1 MGTNPSTTSLTKM
14 LSVRVPNELWEAIE
28 SYAKAHQIILTA
40 SRANKRGQP
49 NMSEA
54 TVALLRSGL
63 GMTDDLAAL
72 PPLVHTVNNSIIRKD
87 RKDQTEE
94 IKALKARLAAVEA
107 QLQQQS
113 STNIDLSN
121 CAEPIVDLTS
131 ASDLAFQTRVA
142 GLFTRD
148 LAK

>member
-28 SYAKAHQIILTA
+28 EYAKTHQIILTS
-40 SRANKRGQP
+40 SRASKRGQP

-63 GMTDDLAAL
+63 GMTEDPAVLQPVVYTA
-72 PPLVHTVNNSIIRKD
+72 NNSTIEKD
-87 RKDQTEE
+87 RMEE

-113 STNIDLSN
+113 STSIALSN
-121 CAEPIVDLTS
+121 SVEPIVDLAS

-148 LAK
+148 AAK

>member
-28 SYAKAHQIILTA
+28 LYAKAHQIILTT

-63 GMTDDLAAL
+63 GMTEDPLAL
-72 PPLVHTVNNSIIRKD
+72 QPVHAANNSKIEKD
-87 RKDQTEE
+87 RTEE

-107 QLQQQS
+107 QLQQQAATS
-113 STNIDLSN
+113 IDLGNNSTD
-121 CAEPIVDLTS
+121 PIVENAS

-148 LAK
+148 SK

>member
-28 SYAKAHQIILTA
+28 SYAKTHQIILTA

-54 TVALLRSGL
+54 TIALLRSGL
-63 GMTDDLAAL
+63 GMTEDPATLKPVVQIA
-72 PPLVHTVNNSIIRKD
+72 NNSIIKR
-87 RKDQTEE
+87 DQTEE

-107 QLQQQS
+107 QLQQQAATS
-113 STNIDLSN
+113 IDLSN
-121 CAEPIVDLTS
+121 SADPIADLTT

-148 LAK
+148 SAK

>member
-14 LSVRVPNELWEAIE
+14 LSLRVPNELWEAIE

-54 TVALLRSGL
+54 TVTLLRSGL
-63 GMTDDLAAL
+63 GMTEDHTAL
-72 PPLVHTVNNSIIRKD
+72 TPLVHAANNSAIK
-87 RKDQTEE
+87 KDQAEE

-113 STNIDLSN
+113 APSIEIGDS
-121 CAEPIVDLTS
+121 AEPIADFTS

-148 LAK
+148 AAK

>member
-28 SYAKAHQIILTA
+28 LYAKAHQIILTT

-63 GMTDDLAAL
+63 GMTEDPLAL
-72 PPLVHTVNNSIIRKD
+72 QPVHAASNSKIEKD
-87 RKDQTEE
+87 RTEE

-107 QLQQQS
+107 QLQQQAATS
-113 STNIDLSN
+113 IDLGNNSTD
-121 CAEPIVDLTS
+121 PIVEIAS

-148 LAK
+148 SK

>member
-28 SYAKAHQIILTA
+28 LYAKAHQIILTT

-63 GMTDDLAAL
+63 GMTEDPLAL
-72 PPLVHTVNNSIIRKD
+72 QPVHAANNSKIEKD
-87 RKDQTEE
+87 RTEE

-107 QLQQQS
+107 QLQQQAATS
-113 STNIDLSN
+113 IDNSTD
-121 CAEPIVDLTS
+121 PIVEIAS

-148 LAK
+148 SK

>member
-28 SYAKAHQIILTA
+28 SYAKAHQIILTN

-54 TVALLRSGL
+54 TVVLLRSGL
-63 GMTDDLAAL
+63 GMTEDPAVLQSVA
-72 PPLVHTVNNSIIRKD
+72 HKVNSSII

-113 STNIDLSN
+113 ATSSDRSTSN
-121 CAEPIVDLTS
+121 EPIVEIAT

-142 GLFTRD
+142 GLFTRPSN
-148 LAK
+148 K

>member
-28 SYAKAHQIILTA
+28 LYAKAHQIILTT

-63 GMTDDLAAL
+63 GMTEAPLAL
-72 PPLVHTVNNSIIRKD
+72 QPVHAANNSKIEKD
-87 RKDQTEE
+87 RTEE

-113 STNIDLSN
+113 ATSIDLGNNSTD
-121 CAEPIVDLTS
+121 PIVEIAS

-148 LAK
+148 SK

>member
-1 MGTNPSTTSLTKM
+1 M

-28 SYAKAHQIILTA
+28 AYAKAHQIILTS

-63 GMTDDLAAL
+63 GMTADPVAL
-72 PPLVHTVNNSIIRKD
+72 QPVVHTANNSIAEKD
-87 RKDQTEE
+87 RAKE
-94 IKALKARLAAVEA
+94 IKVLKARLAAVEA

-113 STNIDLSN
+113 PIGIDLSN
-121 CAEPIVDLTS
+121 NAEPIVDLAS

-148 LAK
+148 AAK

>member
-14 LSVRVPNELWEAIE
+14 LSLRVPNELWEAIE

-54 TVALLRSGL
+54 TVTLLRSGL
-63 GMTDDLAAL
+63 GMTEDTAAL
-72 PPLVHTVNNSIIRKD
+72 TPLVHTAHNSAIK
-87 RKDQTEE
+87 KDQAEE

-107 QLQQQS
+107 QLQQQPAPS
-113 STNIDLSN
+113 IEIGDIDD
-121 CAEPIVDLTS
+121 PIADFTS

-148 LAK
+148 SAK

>member
-28 SYAKAHQIILTA
+28 SYAKTHQIILTA

-63 GMTDDLAAL
+63 GMTEDPATLKPVVQIA
-72 PPLVHTVNNSIIRKD
+72 NNSIIKR
-87 RKDQTEE
+87 DQTEE

-113 STNIDLSN
+113 ATSIDLSN
-121 CAEPIVDLTS
+121 SADPIADLTT

-148 LAK
+148 SAK

>member
-14 LSVRVPNELWEAIE
+14 LSLRVPNELWEAIE
-28 SYAKAHQIILTA
+28 EYAKAHQIILTA

-54 TVALLRSGL
+54 TVTLLRSGL
-63 GMTDDLAAL
+63 GMTEDPAAL
-72 PPLVHTVNNSIIRKD
+72 TPVHTANNSIIRKD
-87 RKDQTEE
+87 QAEE
-94 IKALKARLAAVEA
+94 IKALKARLAAVET

-113 STNIDLSN
+113 SPSIEIGDS
-121 CAEPIVDLTS
+121 AEPIVDLTS

-148 LAK
+148 SAK

>member
-28 SYAKAHQIILTA
+28 EYAKAHQIILTT

-63 GMTDDLAAL
+63 GMTEDPVAL
-72 PPLVHTVNNSIIRKD
+72 QPFRTANNSAIEKD
-87 RKDQTEE
+87 RIEE
-94 IKALKARLAAVEA
+94 IEVLKARLAAVEA

-113 STNIDLSN
+113 ATSMNLSN
-121 CAEPIVDLTS
+121 GAEPMADLVS
-131 ASDLAFQTRVA
+131 PSDLAFQTRVA

-148 LAK
+148 ADK

>member
-1 MGTNPSTTSLTKM
+1 MGSNPSTTSLTKM

-28 SYAKAHQIILTA
+28 EYAKAHQIILTT

-63 GMTDDLAAL
+63 GIPPEQYAL
-72 PPLVHTVNNSIIRKD
+72 PPVHTANNSNIRKD
-87 RKDQTEE
+87 QAEE

-107 QLQQQS
+107 QLQQAPTS
-113 STNIDLSN
+113 IDLSN
-121 CAEPIVDLTS
+121 SAEPFIDLTS

-142 GLFTRD
+142 GLFT
-148 LAK
+148 KNPHS

>member
-28 SYAKAHQIILTA
+28 EYAKAHQIILTT

-63 GMTDDLAAL
+63 GMTEDPVELQPIRMA
-72 PPLVHTVNNSIIRKD
+72 NNSVIEKD
-87 RKDQTEE
+87 RTEE

-113 STNIDLSN
+113 STSSDRSN
-121 CAEPIVDLTS
+121 GAEPIVDFTS

-142 GLFTRD
+142 GLFTGD
-148 LAK
+148 FVK

>member
-1 MGTNPSTTSLTKM
+1 M

-28 SYAKAHQIILTA
+28 SYAKTHQIILTA

-54 TVALLRSGL
+54 TIALLRSGL
-63 GMTDDLAAL
+63 GMTEESAAL
-72 PPLVHTVNNSIIRKD
+72 KPVVQTANKSIIKID
-87 RKDQTEE
+87 RTEE
-94 IKALKARLAAVEA
+94 IEALKARLAAVEM

-113 STNIDLSN
+113 SISIDLGSN
-121 CAEPIVDLTS
+121 SADPIVEIAS

-148 LAK
+148 SAN

>member
-1 MGTNPSTTSLTKM
+1 M

-28 SYAKAHQIILTA
+28 EYAKAHQIILTA

-63 GMTDDLAAL
+63 GLTED
-72 PPLVHTVNNSIIRKD
+72 PTPLQPVGYTAKNNIAEKD
-87 RKDQTEE
+87 RVKE
-94 IKALKARLAAVEA
+94 IKVLKARLAAVEA

-113 STNIDLSN
+113 ATSSDRSN
-121 CAEPIVDLTS
+121 GAEPIVDLTS
-131 ASDLAFQTRVA
+131 ASDLAFQSRVA

-148 LAK
+148 VAR

>member
-28 SYAKAHQIILTA
+28 SYAKAHQIILTT

-63 GMTDDLAAL
+63 GMTEDPVAL
-72 PPLVHTVNNSIIRKD
+72 QPFRTANNHSAIEKD
-87 RKDQTEE
+87 RIEE
-94 IKALKARLAAVEA
+94 IEVLKARLAAVEA

-113 STNIDLSN
+113 PTSINLSN
-121 CAEPIVDLTS
+121 GAEPMADLVGP
-131 ASDLAFQTRVA
+131 SDLAFQTRVA

-148 LAK
+148 TAK